1 MNPLRALWCRA
12 YQTVFRVAL
21 PVLPYTEPQILDSV
35 EDAAGIFA
43 KKGVSSAL
51 LVTDPGIA
59 RLGLTRGLEES
70 LGAAG
75 VRVAVYSKTVANPTV
90 DNVEEAAGLY
100 RSAGCQAIIG
110 FGGGSAMDCA
120 KAVGARIAQP
130 GKPVNK
136 MRGLLRV
143 HRRLPLLIAV
153 PTTAGTGSEVTL
165 AAVITDSATH
175 HKYPINDF
183 VLIPRYAVHDPRLTI
198 GLPPAITAQ
207 TGMDALT
214 HAVEAYIGRS
224 TNAYTRAAA
233 VEAVRLIHDN
243 LYQAYLHG
251 DDEDARRNMLTAA
264 YAAGVA
270 FTRSYVGYVHGIAH
284 SLGGLYGTPH
294 GLANAVILPHVLR
307 AYGPAAHAKLAEL
320 ARVCGFEGASDAELA
335 GAFIDWVDEM
345 NAKMGIPAH
354 LDCIRE
360 EDISAMAAHAD
371 AESYPLYPVP
381 VLWDASELACLYR
394 LVAGS
399 ATMGASFSP
408 ALS

>member
-1 MNPLRALWCRA
+1 M
-12 YQTVFRVAL
+12 
-21 PVLPYTEPQILDSV
+21 
-35 EDAAGIFA
+35 
-43 KKGVSSAL
+43 
-51 LVTDPGIA
+51 
-59 RLGLTRGLEES
+59 
-70 LGAAG
+70 
-75 VRVAVYSKTVANPTV
+75 
-90 DNVEEAAGLY
+90 
-100 RSAGCQAIIG
+100 
-110 FGGGSAMDCA
+110 
-120 KAVGARIAQP
+120 
-130 GKPVNK
+130 
-136 MRGLLRV
+136 
-143 HRRLPLLIAV
+143 
-153 PTTAGTGSEVTL
+153 
-165 AAVITDSATH
+165 
-175 HKYPINDF
+175 
-183 VLIPRYAVHDPRLTI
+183 HDPRLTI

-224 TNAYTRAAA
+224 TNVYTRAAA

-251 DDEDARRNMLTAA
+251 DDEDARRNILTAA
-264 YAAGVA
+264 YSAGVA

-307 AYGPAAHAKLAEL
+307 AYGPTAHAKLAEL

-360 EDISAMAAHAD
+360 EDIRTMEAHAD
-371 AESYPLYPVP
+371 AESNPLYPVP
-381 VLWDASELACLYR
+381 VLWDATELACLYR

-399 ATMGASFSP
+399 ATMGAHFSP

>member
-1 MNPLRALWCRA
+1 MNPLKKAYCRIF
-12 YQTVFRVAL
+12 QNVFKFAL
-21 PVLPYTEPQILDSV
+21 PVLPYRNPKIIGSV
-35 EDAAGIFA
+35 KGIPEVLEKRGYNNVLIITDAGIR
-43 KKGVSSAL
+43 K
-51 LVTDPGIA
+51 
-59 RLGLTRGLEES
+59 LGLTERLEKT
-70 LGAAG
+70 LKRNCIA
-75 VRVAVYSKTVANPTV
+75 YQIYDKTVANPTTVNV
-90 DNVEEAAGLY
+90 DEALHMY
-100 RSAGCQAIIG
+100 LDNDCQAIIG

-130 GKPVNK
+130 NKPVNK

-143 HRRLPLLIAV
+143 HRRLPLLIAI

-264 YAAGVA
+264 YSAGVA

-360 EDISAMAAHAD
+360 EDIRTMAAHAD
-371 AESYPLYPVP
+371 AESNPLYPVP
-381 VLWDASELACLYR
+381 VLWDAAELACLYR

-399 ATMGASFSP
+399 ATMGAHFSP

>member
-35 EDAAGIFA
+35 EDAAGVFA

-51 LVTDPGIA
+51 LVTDLGIA

-307 AYGPAAHAKLAEL
+307 AYGQAAHAKLAEL
-320 ARVCGFEGASDAELA
+320 ARVCSLEGESDAELA

-371 AESYPLYPVP
+371 AESNPLYPVP

-399 ATMGASFSP
+399 ATMGARFSA